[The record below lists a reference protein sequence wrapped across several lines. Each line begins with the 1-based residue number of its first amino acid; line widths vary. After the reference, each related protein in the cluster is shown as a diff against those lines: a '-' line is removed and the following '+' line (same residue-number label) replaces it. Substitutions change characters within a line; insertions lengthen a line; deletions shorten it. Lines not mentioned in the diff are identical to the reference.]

1 MARNGAGSNE
11 AQHTGHADQQR
22 VAGHRACE
30 PDPGK
35 NHAAEAGLQQERREA
50 SRGIEEAEET
60 HERLALSQPRDDFRL
75 EQVIHQRSER
85 RGESD
90 HEGEFTKQWHAPDLG
105 RSAPALLLDRRWST
119 PRRYSATD
127 DR

>member
-1 MARNGAGSNE
+1 MAPQRRRENE
-11 AQHTGHADQQR
+11 AQHTGHAYEQR

-35 NHAAEAGLQQERREA
+35 NQAAEHGLQQECREA

-75 EQVIHQRSER
+75 EPVIHQRSER

-90 HEGEFTKQWHAPDLG
+90 HESELTKQWHAPDLG
-105 RSAPALLLDRRWST
+105 PSALGAPPGPPVVHAAQACRDR
-119 PRRYSATD
+119 
-127 DR
+127 